1 MNDNIIYATDSLR
14 TTVSALRTKV
24 SRLKVTVEEF
34 DSQLSKLDTKFDKLL
49 TQTEIYKAKL
59 QREMGREVRRL
70 EAELEALRKE
80 KGRLPIEGN
89 QSESPLEKSIA
100 SSIAVIECILRHICE
115 GSDDIR
121 LMCYSFLFPSVIER
135 IVTAEDEAYFL
146 HELPSSAPVVIQRGR
161 EYVSYIR
168 SLCETHVTDPEAWNL
183 LVDPLSD
190 WWRNDALPLIYGSRD
205 EEWETDIPLSLNEM
219 MVWKDEP
226 GSRPINFSKVF
237 DGFEIYRN
245 LKDQVYDGTGVR
257 EFDLKMFTFDSKGE
271 PVSIG

>member
-14 TTVSALRTKV
+14 TTVSSLRTKV

-59 QREMGREVRRL
+59 QREMGREVRKL

-80 KGRLPIEGN
+80 KEKVSPETN
-89 QSESPLEKSIA
+89 SSENPLEKSIA
-100 SSIAVIECILRHICE
+100 SSIAIIECILRHMCE
-115 GSDDIR
+115 DSDDVK
-121 LMCYSFLFPSVIER
+121 LMCYSFLFPAVIER
-135 IVTAEDEAYFL
+135 IVEAEDEAYFL
-146 HELPSSAPVVIQRGR
+146 HKLPSSASVIIQRGR

-183 LVDPLSD
+183 LVEPLSD
-190 WWRNDALPLIYGSRD
+190 WWRNDALPIIYGSRD

-219 MVWKDEP
+219 MVWKNEP

-237 DGFEIYRN
+237 DGFEIYRS
-245 LKDQVYDGTGVR
+245 LKDQVYDETGVR
-257 EFDLKMFTFDSKGE
+257 EFDLKMFTYKSGSEDLG
-271 PVSIG
+271 